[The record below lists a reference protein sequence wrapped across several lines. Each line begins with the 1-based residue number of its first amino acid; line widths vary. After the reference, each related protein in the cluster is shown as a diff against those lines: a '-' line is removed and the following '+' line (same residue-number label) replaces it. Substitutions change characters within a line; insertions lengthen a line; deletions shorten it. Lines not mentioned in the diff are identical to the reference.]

1 MFAAYALRPIWDVFE
16 GVDAAAR
23 SVGVATGLFSDE
35 VAPSSSSSSRS
46 VNIKLTASTPGMD
59 TVAAAL
65 SVGRTSRAETP
76 EPLAD
81 VLARFS
87 SAESVLRAVLRR
99 YRPLSDAVLDAACD
113 VVPSPKDAAAR
124 RHALRLIAPSSP
136 PLDAFERIQNAVA
149 TCDPDGPTEAHAC
162 RFFVTDRR
170 SIGGG
175 GAASGLEDLR
185 LRAVTLCDSPR
196 GGPAS
201 RPRAD
206 DGARPLIR
214 VHVAAD
220 DAPRLERALVR
231 LAQADASVEVSTTS
245 RGERSLACLGEMHLE
260 RCVHDL
266 ERSRCDED
274 VDAEREPLR
283 LTVSDPV
290 REFGESTAWF
300 EGEREESYA
309 AFAAASE
316 RAPPA
321 RQTEVPPYRHEEG
334 LERAHRGRCR
344 ALLSGRG
351 AAVSLR
357 ALPLSERAHACL
369 ERGTVDTEEHAE

>member
-136 PLDAFERIQNAVA
+136 PSDAFERIQNAVT
-149 TCDPDGPTEAHAC
+149 TCDPDALTAAHAC

-201 RPRAD
+201 CRRRRASAHPRARGGRRRAAA
-206 DGARPLIR
+206 GARAGAAGAGQR
-214 VHVAAD
+214 VRGGVDHLARRAESGMSGR
-220 DAPRLERALVR
+220 DAPEAVRA
-231 LAQADASVEVSTTS
+231 
-245 RGERSLACLGEMHLE
+245 RSGVGATRMLM
-260 RCVHDL
+260 RN
-266 ERSRCDED
+266 
-274 VDAEREPLR
+274 
-283 LTVSDPV
+283 
-290 REFGESTAWF
+290 
-300 EGEREESYA
+300 
-309 AFAAASE
+309 
-316 RAPPA
+316 
-321 RQTEVPPYRHEEG
+321 QTK
-334 LERAHRGRCR
+334 
-344 ALLSGRG
+344 
-351 AAVSLR
+351 
-357 ALPLSERAHACL
+357 
-369 ERGTVDTEEHAE
+369 